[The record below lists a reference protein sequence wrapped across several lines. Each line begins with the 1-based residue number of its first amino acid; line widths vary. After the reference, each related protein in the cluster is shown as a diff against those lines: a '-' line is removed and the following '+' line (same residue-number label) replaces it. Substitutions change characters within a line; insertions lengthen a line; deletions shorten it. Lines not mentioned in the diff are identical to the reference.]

1 MRYIYC
7 YMDFLINE
15 SQLRAI
21 LQEQDESRMNGYM
34 KTMYSFTKNL
44 VNRVSKIYGLNV
56 KMLLTWSTS
65 VGGLVMPLDQ
75 YIKTG
80 NFDLTDDQRYLVLSG
95 IAFMLF
101 FDNKKGLVNILGKI
115 KEEGLEDVFKS
126 TLKKAKD
133 LKSSFKNFLLSI
145 NVSVSSFMDTVA
157 YAFLIPI
164 ILDFQRIAEGSTDPK
179 EAGLLIA
186 ERLIS
191 SGVVVVSTQA
201 LSQVIRKII
210 QRLR

>member
-1 MRYIYC
+1 
-7 YMDFLINE
+7 MDFLINE

-44 VNRVSKIYGLNV
+44 VNRVSKIYGLNI
-56 KMLLTWSTS
+56 KMLLTWGTA

-75 YIKTG
+75 YIKTS
-80 NFDLTDDQRYLVLSG
+80 NFDLTDDQRYLVLVG
-95 IAFMLF
+95 IAFILF
-101 FDNKKGLVNILGKI
+101 FDNKKGLVNILEKI
-115 KEEGLEDVFKS
+115 KEEGLEDVFRS
-126 TLKKAKD
+126 VLEKAKD
-133 LKSSFKNFLLSI
+133 LKSSFKGFLSSI
-145 NVSVSSFMDTVA
+145 NVSISSFMDTVA

-164 ILDFQRIAEGSTDPK
+164 ILDFQRISEGSTDPK
-179 EAGLLIA
+179 EAALLIA

-191 SGVVVVSTQA
+191 SGVVVVSGQA

-210 QRLR
+210 QRLK

>member
-1 MRYIYC
+1 
-7 YMDFLINE
+7 MDFLINE

-44 VNRVSKIYGLNV
+44 VNRVSKIYGLNI
-56 KMLLTWSTS
+56 KMLLTWGTA

-75 YIKTG
+75 YIKTS
-80 NFDLTDDQRYLVLSG
+80 NFDLTDDQRYLVLAG
-95 IAFMLF
+95 IAFILF
-101 FDNKKGLVNILGKI
+101 FDNKKGLVNILEKI
-115 KEEGLEDVFKS
+115 KEEGLEDVFRS
-126 TLKKAKD
+126 ALEKAKN
-133 LKSSFKNFLLSI
+133 LKSSFKGFLSSI
-145 NVSVSSFMDTVA
+145 NVSISSFMDTVA

-191 SGVVVVSTQA
+191 SGVVVVSGQA

-210 QRLR
+210 QRLK

>member
-1 MRYIYC
+1 
-7 YMDFLINE
+7 MDFLINE

-44 VNRVSKIYGLNV
+44 VIRVNKVYNLNL
-56 KMLLTWSTS
+56 KMLLTWGTAI
-65 VGGLVMPLDQ
+65 GGLVMPLDQ
-75 YIKTG
+75 YIKSG
-80 NFDLTDDQRYLVLSG
+80 NFNLSDDQRYLVLAG
-95 IAFMLF
+95 IVFTLF
-101 FDNKKGLVNILGKI
+101 FDNKKGLVSVLEKI
-115 KEEGLEDVFKS
+115 KEEGLEDVFKG
-126 TLKKAKD
+126 TLKKAID
-133 LKSSFKNFLLSI
+133 LKSSFKGFLSSI
-145 NVSVSSFMDTVA
+145 NVSISSFMDTVA

-179 EAGLLIA
+179 EAALLIA

-191 SGVVVVSTQA
+191 SGVVVVSGQA

-210 QRLR
+210 QRLK

>member
-1 MRYIYC
+1 
-7 YMDFLINE
+7 MDFLINE

-44 VNRVSKIYGLNV
+44 VNRAGKVYGLNV
-56 KMLLTWSTS
+56 KMLLTWGTA

-75 YIKTG
+75 FIKSG
-80 NFDLTDDQRYLVLSG
+80 DFNLSDDQRYLVLAG
-95 IAFMLF
+95 IAFILF
-101 FDNKKGLVNILGKI
+101 FDNKKGLVDVLKKI
-115 KEEGLEDVFKS
+115 KEEGLEEVFRK
-126 TLKKAKD
+126 TLNKGQE
-133 LKSSFKNFLLSI
+133 LKSSFKGFLSSL
-145 NVSVSSFMDTVA
+145 NVSVGSFMDTVA

-164 ILDFQRIAEGSTDPK
+164 IIDIQHIAEGSVDPK
-179 EAGLLIA
+179 DAGLLIA

-191 SGVVVVSTQA
+191 SGVVVVSGQA

-210 QRLR
+210 QRLK